1 MKKKKKRLFGMH
13 SLLAVIALM
22 LAASIYASCSSD
34 DDDYD
39 NGWVELETMAK
50 GTRAASGESATKDSI
65 HTVFVTIGGY
75 SVIAGS
81 TTFRAHVHRDSI
93 MIPIRFEWDG
103 ENVELIQMKYE
114 VIKDSIESQICNKD
128 SVLVESVTLYGF
140 LEDKLSMGIYYYWG
154 KDKHWHFEYRYD
166 IFDMSEYLIR
176 NTP

>member
-1 MKKKKKRLFGMH
+1 MKKQKHNGMH

-22 LAASIYASCSSD
+22 LAVTIYASCSSD
-34 DDDYD
+34 DDAWDSSSL
-39 NGWVELETMAK
+39 GELGTMAK

-128 SVLVESVTLYGF
+128 FVLVESVTLYGF

-154 KDKHWHFEYRYD
+154 KDKHWHFEYGYD